1 MSRPHWLSS
10 RLCPNAHRELTH
22 LCRRIERANPDLT
35 GVESHVLR
43 YCLFATVLNP
53 PHVDVVRRKCP
64 RGGTV
69 PVTAG
74 PLRTRE
80 GDAMAVALRLLP
92 ACYPEGTMHA
102 FIEHGLGYADT
113 IAHLLGKAPKDERE
127 AVFEAVLART
137 VYDIRPALAEKFGE
151 G

>member
-1 MSRPHWLSS
+1 
-10 RLCPNAHRELTH
+10 
-22 LCRRIERANPDLT
+22 
-35 GVESHVLR
+35 
-43 YCLFATVLNP
+43 
-53 PHVDVVRRKCP
+53 
-64 RGGTV
+64 
-69 PVTAG
+69 
-74 PLRTRE
+74 
-80 GDAMAVALRLLP
+80 MAVALRLLP